1 MIQVIILDTDN
12 KMIVFSRSDEKE
24 YTQAKYILANY
35 IKLKLIEIW
44 NIKLYLLKS

>member
-12 KMIVFSRSDEKE
+12 KMIVFQEVMK
-24 YTQAKYILANY
+24 KNIHKPKNILANY